1 MVSSGEY
8 LSAHVIKG
16 SERIYI
22 PKNTKQNK
30 NIRNKIIF
38 IKYEVAMSI
47 LREENKTNMQN
58 R

>member
-22 PKNTKQNK
+22 PNK